1 LRGKSHNVYAAIIDE
16 AMIDLVDRHVA
27 IRENETV
34 PYGDREM
41 HSYRRGPALNE
52 ERCHDIT
59 GIGLGD
65 LTKYNQLFPI

>member
-1 LRGKSHNVYAAIIDE
+1 LRGKSHNVYTAIIDE

-52 ERCHDIT
+52 DAMT
-59 GIGLGD
+59 
-65 LTKYNQLFPI
+65 